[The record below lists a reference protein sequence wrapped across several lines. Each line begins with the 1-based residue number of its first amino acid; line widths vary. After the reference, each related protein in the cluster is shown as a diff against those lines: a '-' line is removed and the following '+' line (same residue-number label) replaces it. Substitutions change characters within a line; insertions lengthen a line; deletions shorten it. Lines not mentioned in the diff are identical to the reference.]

1 MKLIKRIVKSN
12 LSDRQGKYDL
22 RYELW
27 YTIRDIALPFR
38 ITLWDDVKSFS
49 ILCFHFERCK
59 RYIPTDIGRDTT
71 HVVTDTSKK

>member
-49 ILCFHFERCK
+49 ILCFHFERRK
-59 RYIPTDIGRDTT
+59 RRFPTEIN
-71 HVVTDTSKK
+71 SCSNK